1 MNEDRPTIDR
11 RTVLKATGAAA
22 IAPVGVAATAAADHV
37 KEGQCARVLYD
48 VQSYGP
54 GCLDDN
60 PQAYFEAGEE
70 GDILKTCTDNDGTEK
85 VYLVVGPQREGWIP
99 DSYVE
104 PC

>member
-1 MNEDRPTIDR
+1 MNENRSTIDR

-22 IAPVGVAATAAADHV
+22 IAPVGIAATAAADHV
-37 KEGQCARVLYD
+37 EEGDCVRILYD

-60 PQAYFEAGEE
+60 PQAYFEAG
-70 GDILKTCTDNDGTEK
+70 DKADVLKTCTDNDGVDK
-85 VYLVVGPQREGWIP
+85 VHVINIKGEGWIP
-99 DSYVE
+99 DDYVE